1 VTVCTFCRNYI
12 LTEKVEFAVKQLVLL
27 DGEYFL
33 WEEFPLSVKEQSVD
47 RSVPVNLVDPF
58 L

>member
-1 VTVCTFCRNYI
+1 VTVCAFCGNYI

-33 WEEFPLSVKEQSVD
+33 WKEFPLSVKEQSVD
-47 RSVPVNLVDPF
+47 
-58 L
+58 